1 MADIASE
8 ERLWEFQTRLMENVT
23 GIVSEY
29 RSNSGAGTSRATS
42 TYNTYGGT
50 IPPTM
55 TAKIGPSV
63 PTINTTGS
71 ASLLSQED
79 SSENYKFIDLP
90 VSIVQLLVPKV
101 EVYKVYPSEIEG
113 QPDRAYLLHQGAH
126 KSEDIRKELREGT
139 ITATDSNRRGV
150 VLQAVDSISNYMQK
164 TSQSFSQKQTPFQ
177 IHTICKLRRFLV
189 WMINTMQ
196 GWQRMIRY

>member
-150 VLQAVDSISNYMQK
+150 VLQAVDWRKPSRSTYQHKIQY
-164 TSQSFSQKQTPFQ
+164 Q
-177 IHTICKLRRFLV
+177 IICKKHHRVFHKSRLLS
-189 WMINTMQ
+189 
-196 GWQRMIRY
+196 RYTQYASCVVS